1 MNLLGF
7 FSKCKVLHAALSYS
21 TFGYD
26 THNNGRSRDKVSFKT
41 QQWPRGGVLLTVGAL
56 LCVIT
61 NVGCLSL
68 HTPSS
73 QRSCFQIVWKAAGWW
88 QNWDQIQN
96 SIVVIDTVN
105 NRIRCEEKNADERC
119 QPANVSTNRWNNGSR
134 QGYPSQ
140 TFLLTLDLC
149 HSTSWTA
156 TECILSIWDWRPQL
170 TLTACC
176 CWTATP
182 WVRDKHTHTGTHMYR
197 QFCILD
203 HLELQ
208 HIVSWNVSCARR
220 PDVTFQ
226 PTPALT
232 YRTIGGILDFYVVLG
247 PTPEKVVQ
255 QYTAVSL
262 FWSSVFS
269 NGGTCDRVCVCLP
282 GWVCVLWLA
291 LGRCWSTAAAGRF
304 SLHCA
309 LSFSQSKHTHTHFF
323 LQNNFFF
330 CCWTVLTS
338 LFVFF
343 LFEQLIGRPV
353 LPAYWS
359 LGFQLCRYGYENDQE
374 IADLY
379 RDMRAAGIPY
389 VSSPVQ
395 ISEVYQEKNTTSK
408 KTHPPFIQ
416 SN

>member
-1 MNLLGF
+1 MFPNCLEGCWMMTELGSNPEQHCCNWYSEQPNQVWRKKCGWTLSASQRQYKPLEQR
-7 FSKCKVLHAALSYS
+7 FSSGLP
-21 TFGYD
+21 
-26 THNNGRSRDKVSFKT
+26 VSDFPLDSGSLPQYKLNCYGVHPFYMGLET
-41 QQWPRGGVLLTVGAL
+41 TADAHGVLLL
-56 LCVIT
+56 
-61 NVGCLSL
+61 
-68 HTPSS
+68 
-73 QRSCFQIVWKAAGWW
+73 
-88 QNWDQIQN
+88 N
-96 SIVVIDTVN
+96 S
-105 NRIRCEEKNADERC
+105 NAMGER
-119 QPANVSTNRWNNGSR
+119 
-134 QGYPSQ
+134 Q
-140 TFLLTLDLC
+140 T
-149 HSTSWTA
+149 
-156 TECILSIWDWRPQL
+156 
-170 TLTACC
+170 
-176 CWTATP
+176 
-182 WVRDKHTHTGTHMYR
+182 HTHRHTHVSPILYIRSFGIAAHRFMKCLVRSASRCDVPADSGVNVPNDRRHPGFLRGPGTDTWEGGAAVHCGKS
-197 QFCILD
+197 FLILC
-203 HLELQ
+203 LFQ
-208 HIVSWNVSCARR
+208 WRNVWSC
-220 PDVTFQ
+220 
-226 PTPALT
+226 
-232 YRTIGGILDFYVVLG
+232 
-247 PTPEKVVQ
+247 
-255 QYTAVSL
+255 
-262 FWSSVFS
+262 
-269 NGGTCDRVCVCLP
+269 VCVFA
-282 GWVCVLWLA
+282 WVSVCVLWLA